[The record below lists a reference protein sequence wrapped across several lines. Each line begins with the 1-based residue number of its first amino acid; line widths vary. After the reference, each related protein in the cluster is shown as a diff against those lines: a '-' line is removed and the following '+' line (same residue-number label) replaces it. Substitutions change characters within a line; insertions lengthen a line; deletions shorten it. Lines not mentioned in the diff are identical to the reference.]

1 MSAATS
7 TIIGITAAAVG
18 AGTSIAGGMM
28 ARSGAEDQAQA
39 AERSSAAAIAE
50 NRRQYDQNRTD
61 LAPWRNVGAAAIQK
75 LGYLMG
81 LTVPGSTTAGG
92 TGTPATSGT
101 SRFATMPGS
110 SSPTNPPGTDPRMVS
125 MDGTGPGPKPQFD
138 ARNIPDGASLRA
150 LIAARQGTPAPNPNT
165 DPEFGSLNRDFTLAD
180 FEKDPGYEFRLDEG
194 YKGIE
199 RKAAARGGLASGATG
214 KALVRFGSD
223 YASNEIGNGFNRFEI
238 NRTGRYNRYAG
249 LAGIGQQSAAQL
261 ATLGTENARN
271 IGDLIVGGAT
281 SAAAA
286 RAAGGAALAQGLNGA
301 SNGFMNWYLMN
312 RMLQQPTSGGSTG
325 QPSNWIGT

>member
-28 ARSGAEDQAQA
+28 ARSGAESQAQA
-39 AERSSAAAIAE
+39 AERSSQAAIAE

-110 SSPTNPPGTDPRMVS
+110 GSSTNPPGVNPRLV
-125 MDGTGPGPKPQFD
+125 DDVRAGKFD
-138 ARNIPDGASLRA
+138 ARDIPNGASLRA
-150 LIAARQGTPAPNPNT
+150 LLAARQGTPAPNPNT

-180 FEKDPGYEFRLDEG
+180 FEKDPGYQFRLDEG

-199 RKAAARGGLASGATG
+199 RTAAARGGLASGATG

-223 YASNEIGNGFNRFEI
+223 YASNEIGNAFNRFEI
-238 NRTGRYNRYAG
+238 NRTGRFNRYGA

-286 RAAGGAALAQGLNGA
+286 RAAGGAALAEGLNGA